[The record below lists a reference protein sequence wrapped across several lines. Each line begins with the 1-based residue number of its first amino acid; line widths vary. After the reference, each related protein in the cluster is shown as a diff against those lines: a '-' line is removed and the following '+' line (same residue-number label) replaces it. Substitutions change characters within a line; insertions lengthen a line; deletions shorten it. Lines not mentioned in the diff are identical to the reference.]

1 MDESFSP
8 VIFVYGM
15 AFILGVGKACTL
27 LIWRT
32 LAKPMPGIA
41 AGRKGCLAA
50 PDATDVRQ
58 RDGGASAR
66 RPRIVRHRCRN
77 RHAQDGLPG

>member
-15 AFILGVGKACTL
+15 AFVLGVDKACTL

-32 LAKPMPGIA
+32 LP
-41 AGRKGCLAA
+41 
-50 PDATDVRQ
+50 
-58 RDGGASAR
+58 
-66 RPRIVRHRCRN
+66 RPRPGLRQEMKEAWHRRTQ
-77 RHAQDGLPG
+77 RMSPEKIPESSPWRP